1 MNPQKDVLFLAE
13 AICVAEQMKDN
24 GSLFY
29 CKVIQGETYKGDIV
43 KILDQNQEC
52 IVEQKISS
60 IQHSKFLDKVSK
72 DDSEDEIVWFIFYH
86 IYDFPIKDAMYIIK
100 MNSDVNGGKFDPKR
114 VEKMN
119 IPPTDLRT
127 QLLYSKRVECG
138 SVGESDDSG
147 ALLSTTVT
155 DTDQLLKKC
164 SRRRWFFS
172 LKS

>member
-1 MNPQKDVLFLAE
+1 
-13 AICVAEQMKDN
+13 
-24 GSLFY
+24 
-29 CKVIQGETYKGDIV
+29 
-43 KILDQNQEC
+43 
-52 IVEQKISS
+52 
-60 IQHSKFLDKVSK
+60 
-72 DDSEDEIVWFIFYH
+72 
-86 IYDFPIKDAMYIIK
+86 